1 MSPLLLGNRIPRDF
15 FITQGQGQSDIT
27 VHAGSFHLALRDAG
41 IEMAN
46 IMTYSSILPSI
57 AREVP
62 RPDRI
67 RHGCVM
73 ESIMAEASC
82 EQDET
87 CTAGLAFG
95 WLYDTASQVYG
106 GLVTEYVGSMNEG
119 LAKEHMRA
127 MLTELHTNGYEHL
140 TLEGIRTI
148 TQSVTPSKRYGT
160 AVVGLCFTSYE
171 HPVLAA

>member
-1 MSPLLLGNRIPRDF
+1 MRWVLGNRVPRDF
-15 FITQGQGQSDIT
+15 FLTQGRGESDIT

-46 IMTYSSILPSI
+46 IMTYSSILPAI

-62 RPDRI
+62 RPPI
-67 RHGCVM
+67 RHGEVM
-73 ESIMAEASC
+73 ESIMAEATC
-82 EQDET
+82 EKDET

-95 WLYDTASQVYG
+95 WLHGRASGDVWG
-106 GLVTEYVGSMNEG
+106 GLVTEYTGSMNEG
-119 LAKEHMRA
+119 LAKEHMRD
-127 MLTELHTNGYEHL
+127 MLTELHVNGYEHF
-140 TLEGIRTI
+140 TLEGIRCL

-171 HPVLAA
+171 YPVIGA